1 MPEGPSPASAAGAG
15 PVTSKEND
23 AVPVPVTADANVGG
37 DGMKSTPA
45 PTSAEVLAP
54 IHRRSIPYQIFDL
67 FFLKPKFKSHR
78 YLGFLFL
85 LQFFAEVY
93 LYLTDYPRF
102 LRSPLT
108 VTVPLTGLIQAL
120 NAALTFRFL
129 PRKEDPGFAAV
140 ADKSV
145 LSYYTVRENSFY
157 AMQLVWI
164 CCYLQLP
171 LCWKSGVDDGPST
184 SVAYTIRELEPRH
197 AQDERCWW
205 GKFYE
210 SEVISSSPSN
220 NSRTLLGSLS
230 SSLEQTSLVGLSR
243 CGSFWAGSTYF
254 PSSQAEPQQT
264 FLQLAY
270 DKYVFQTGALTRFA
284 PAFQYASRLFFF
296 VLEPVFVFFVFYF
309 RGVFWPV
316 SRIRNAVKNAKN
328 KSDKNLFKLTVSAY
342 AIKVFYLFAKHFVS
356 YFPNYLI
363 FLGRLTSADRE
374 LLYGVQVLGAYA
386 CTISIFIHT
395 LKFKGYIGPI
405 TAMVAYDIIIP
416 FYLYLYWNMRTVLL
430 VNWDLSLIC
439 GASLFLNLGPLKVWH
454 AYQGGVA
461 AVLVAVR
468 LQVLLKASADEKM
481 VY

>member
-157 AMQLVWI
+157 AMQL
-164 CCYLQLP
+164 
-171 LCWKSGVDDGPST
+171 
-184 SVAYTIRELEPRH
+184 
-197 AQDERCWW
+197 
-205 GKFYE
+205 
-210 SEVISSSPSN
+210 
-220 NSRTLLGSLS
+220 
-230 SSLEQTSLVGLSR
+230 
-243 CGSFWAGSTYF
+243 
-254 PSSQAEPQQT
+254 
-264 FLQLAY
+264 
-270 DKYVFQTGALTRFA
+270 TGALTRFA